1 MEGTSSSVDAAI
13 VLDASVGLATYEDVR
28 KGDEDEDA
36 RAGEKAAAAAAA
48 VVATQN
54 FQYEC

>member
-13 VLDASVGLATYEDVR
+13 VLDASVGLATYEDAR

-36 RAGEKAAAAAAA
+36 LAGEKAAAVA
-48 VVATQN
+48 ATQN